1 MGAMVRRI
9 SDIEKNFKLNV
20 GMSISLWISVSI

>member
-9 SDIEKNFKLNV
+9 SDIEENLKLSV
-20 GMSISLWISVSI
+20 GLVYSYVCGLV

>member
-9 SDIEKNFKLNV
+9 SDIEKTFQLSV
-20 GMSISLWISVSI
+20 GMSIRLYISVSI

>member
-9 SDIEKNFKLNV
+9 SDIEKNFRLSV
-20 GMSISLWISVSI
+20 GISIRLYISVSI